1 MNKMFITLGICGMF
15 ALTGCGANDTAQNDI
30 YEESGNTINVNDERA
45 EIYNVNNKNKASDF
59 GYVRH
64 QKNPIAGNNNTDHY
78 AAVDREKLADNI
90 SKMST
95 DLPNVHDVA
104 TLVTDEEVLIAYAT
118 DSNDRNE
125 TADQVKRTAISFV
138 PRYYHV
144 YVSDNVNLI
153 KNVESYATLSSNSR
167 NVDSLVDQL
176 IRKMLK
182 SPQGRKVSEDE
193 NENGV
198 MKNEMAPKADR
209 GFSPQV
215 QPVRNR

>member
-1 MNKMFITLGICGMF
+1 MFITLGICGMF
-15 ALTGCGANDTAQNDI
+15 ALTGCGANDTAHDDI
-30 YEESGNTINVNDERA
+30 YDESGHTINVNDERA
-45 EIYNVNNKNKASDF
+45 DIYNVNNKNKSSDF

-64 QKNPIAGNNNTDHY
+64 QKNPTGNSSAEHY
-78 AAVDREKLADNI
+78 APVDREKLADNI

-118 DSNDRNE
+118 DSDDRNE
-125 TADQVKRTAISFV
+125 TADQVKRTALSFV

-144 YVSDNVNLI
+144 YVSDDVKLI

-182 SPQGRKVSEDE
+182 SPQGRNVSEDA

-198 MKNEMAPKADR
+198 MNNELAPKADR

-215 QPVRNR
+215 QPMRNR

>member
-1 MNKMFITLGICGMF
+1 MNKMFISLGICGMF
-15 ALTGCGANDTAQNDI
+15 TLTGCGANDTAHNDI
-30 YEESGNTINVNDERA
+30 YDESGHTINVNDERA
-45 EIYNVNNKNKASDF
+45 DIYNVNNKNKAADF

-64 QKNPIAGNNNTDHY
+64 QKDPTASNRSSKHY
-78 AAVDREKLADNI
+78 AAVDREKLADSI
-90 SKMST
+90 SKMSS

-104 TLVTDEEVLIAYAT
+104 TLVTDEEVLVAYAT
-118 DSNDRNE
+118 DSDDRNE
-125 TADQVKRTAISFV
+125 TADQVKRTALSFV

-144 YVSDNVNLI
+144 YVSDDVNLI

-176 IRKMLK
+176 IRKMLT
-182 SPQGRKVSEDE
+182 SPQGRDVSEQE

-198 MKNEMAPKADR
+198 MNNELAPKADR

-215 QPVRNR
+215 QPMRNR

>member
-15 ALTGCGANDTAQNDI
+15 TLTGCGANDTAHNDI
-30 YEESGNTINVNDERA
+30 YDESGHTINVNDERA
-45 EIYNVNNKNKASDF
+45 DIYNVNNKNKAADF

-64 QKNPIAGNNNTDHY
+64 QKDPTASNRSSKHY
-78 AAVDREKLADNI
+78 VAVDREKLADNI
-90 SKMST
+90 SKMSS

-104 TLVTDEEVLIAYAT
+104 TLVTDEEVLVAYAT
-118 DSNDRNE
+118 DSDDRNE
-125 TADQVKRTAISFV
+125 TADQVKRTALSFV

-144 YVSDNVNLI
+144 YVSDDVNLI

-176 IRKMLK
+176 IRKMLT
-182 SPQGRKVSEDE
+182 SPQGRDVSEQE

-198 MKNEMAPKADR
+198 MNNELAPKADR
-209 GFSPQV
+209 GFSPKV
-215 QPVRNR
+215 QPMRNR

>member
-1 MNKMFITLGICGMF
+1 MFITLGICGTF

-30 YEESGNTINVNDERA
+30 YEESGNTINVNNERA
-45 EIYNVNNKNKASDF
+45 EIYNVNNKNKSSDF

-64 QKNPIAGNNNTDHY
+64 QKNPIAGNRNSDHY
-78 AAVDREKLADNI
+78 AAVDREKLANNI
-90 SKMST
+90 SKMSS
-95 DLPNVHDVA
+95 DLPNVNDVA
-104 TLVTDEEVLIAYAT
+104 TLVTDEEVLIAYNT

-125 TADQVKRTAISFV
+125 TADQVKRTALSFV

-144 YVSDNVNLI
+144 YVSDDENLI
-153 KNVESYATLSSNSR
+153 KNVESYATLGSNSR

-182 SPQGRKVSEDE
+182 SPQGSKVSEVE

-198 MKNEMAPKADR
+198 MKNEMSPKADR
-209 GFSPQV
+209 GLSPTV
-215 QPVRNR
+215 QPVKNQ